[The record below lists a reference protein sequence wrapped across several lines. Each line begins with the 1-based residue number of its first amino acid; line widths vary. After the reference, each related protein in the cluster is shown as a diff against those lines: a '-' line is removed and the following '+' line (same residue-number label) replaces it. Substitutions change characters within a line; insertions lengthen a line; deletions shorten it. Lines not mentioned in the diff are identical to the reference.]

1 MDARVCLIVDDEAA
15 IRTCLGS
22 ILQLSGIQ
30 SLEADNLPDAQRI
43 IERLDGQIDLV
54 LIDIDLTSEPDGLE
68 LARWVKTSFPEIRVV
83 VISGNVEKAPAE
95 FAFIPKP
102 FHMQDVLR
110 AVDAAR
116 LKRSVSPAVRLP
128 RVS

>member
-15 IRTCLGS
+15 IRTCLRS
-22 ILQLSGIQ
+22 ILQHSRIR
-30 SLEADNLPDAQRI
+30 SLEADNLADARRI

-54 LIDIDLTSEPDGLE
+54 LIDIDLTHEPAGLE
-68 LARWVKTSFPEIRVV
+68 LARWVKSSFPGIRVV
-83 VISGNVEKAPAE
+83 VISENAEKAPAE

-110 AVDAAR
+110 AVDPMR
-116 LKRSVSPAVRLP
+116 RKRSVSPDVRLL